1 MMVESHDVGKH
12 LVSCFDAVYLGLGEC
27 APKLS
32 TDAYVV
38 RVHEM
43 ARAFGEIALELRAYV
58 GRGEVAPLA
67 VIGEVLDQ
75 ALEKDP
81 SGAMTL
87 FAMALVVGPRLLVSL
102 RDAREGLGPDA
113 ELRTI
118 CERAAQV
125 TVQQLLQIAN
135 TTQHHEDIDDPG
147 WQEGARRLTQL
158 VESAG
163 NAESFGISR

>member
-1 MMVESHDVGKH
+1 MVESRGVGEH
-12 LVSCFDAVYLGLGEC
+12 LLSCLDAVYLGLGEC
-27 APKLS
+27 APRLS

-43 ARAFGEIALELRAYV
+43 SRSFGEIALELREYV

-75 ALEKDP
+75 ALQNDP

-102 RDAREGLGPDA
+102 RDAREELGPDA
-113 ELRTI
+113 ELTTI

-135 TTQHHEDIDDPG
+135 ATRHQEDIDDPQ
-147 WQEGARRLTQL
+147 WQREARNLTNL
-158 VESAG
+158 VENAG

>member
-1 MMVESHDVGKH
+1 MVEPRDVGEH
-12 LVSCFDAVYLGLGEC
+12 LLSCFDAVYVGLGEV
-27 APKLS
+27 APKLH

-38 RVHEM
+38 AVHEM
-43 ARAFGEIALELRAYV
+43 SRSFGGVALELREYV

-67 VIGEVLDQ
+67 VIGDVLDQ
-75 ALEKDP
+75 AFEKDP

-102 RDAREGLGPDA
+102 LDARAELGPDC
-113 ELRTI
+113 ELTMI

-125 TVQQLLQIAN
+125 TVQELLQIAN
-135 TTQHHEDIDDPG
+135 ATQSQDDIDDPQ
-147 WQEGARRLTQL
+147 WQEGARSLTKL
-158 VESAG
+158 AESAG

>member
-1 MMVESHDVGKH
+1 MTESREVGEH
-12 LVSCFDAVYLGLGEC
+12 LLSCFDAVYVGLGEC

-43 ARAFGEIALELRAYV
+43 ARSFGDVALELREYV
-58 GRGEVAPLA
+58 GRGGVAPLA

-75 ALEKDP
+75 ALQKDP

-102 RDAREGLGPDA
+102 RDAREELGPDG
-113 ELRTI
+113 ELISI

-125 TVQQLLQIAN
+125 TVQQLLQIAHA
-135 TTQHHEDIDDPG
+135 TQHQDDIDDAH
-147 WQEGARRLTQL
+147 WQEGARSLTKL

>member
-1 MMVESHDVGKH
+1 MADPREVGQH
-12 LVSCFDAVYLGLGEC
+12 LLSCFDAVYVSLGAS

-32 TDAYVV
+32 NDTYVV

-43 ARAFGEIALELRAYV
+43 SRSFGEIALELRGYV
-58 GRGEVAPLA
+58 GRGEIAPLA
-67 VIGEVLDQ
+67 VIGEALDQ
-75 ALEKDP
+75 ALAKDP

-102 RDAREGLGPDA
+102 RDAREDLGPES
-113 ELRTI
+113 ELTTI
-118 CERAAQV
+118 CEHAAQI

-135 TTQHHEDIDDPG
+135 ATQHQEDIDDPH
-147 WQEGARRLTQL
+147 WQEGARSLTQL

>member
-1 MMVESHDVGKH
+1 MEESRDVGEH
-12 LVSCFDAVYLGLGEC
+12 LLSCFDAVYLHLGTC
-27 APKLS
+27 APTLS

-38 RVHEM
+38 RVYEM
-43 ARAFGEIALELRAYV
+43 SRSFGEVALELREYV
-58 GRGEVAPLA
+58 VRGEVTPLA
-67 VIGEVLDQ
+67 VIGQVLDQ
-75 ALEKDP
+75 AFENDP

-102 RDAREGLGPDA
+102 RDAREKLGADT
-113 ELRTI
+113 ELTAI

-135 TTQHHEDIDDPG
+135 ATKYQEDIDDSA
-147 WQEGARRLTQL
+147 WQEKARSLTKM
-158 VESAG
+158 VEKAG

>member
-1 MMVESHDVGKH
+1 MAEPQEVGEH
-12 LVSCFDAVYLGLGEC
+12 LLSCFDAVYLGLGEN

-43 ARAFGEIALELRAYV
+43 SRSFGEIALELRVYV
-58 GRGEVAPLA
+58 GPGEVSPLA
-67 VIGEVLDQ
+67 VIGDVLDQ
-75 ALEKDP
+75 AFGKDP

-102 RDAREGLGPDA
+102 RDARENLGPDC
-113 ELRTI
+113 ELTTI

-135 TTQHHEDIDDPG
+135 ATQHQEDIDDPG
-147 WQEGARRLTQL
+147 WQEGARSLTKL
-158 VESAG
+158 VDSAG

>member
-1 MMVESHDVGKH
+1 MVEPRDVGEH
-12 LVSCFDAVYLGLGEC
+12 LLSCFNAVYVHLGEC
-27 APKLS
+27 APTLR

-43 ARAFGEIALELRAYV
+43 SRSFGEIALLLREYV
-58 GRGEVAPLA
+58 GRGAITPLA
-67 VIGEVLDQ
+67 VIGQVLDQ
-75 ALEKDP
+75 AVANDP

-102 RDAREGLGPDA
+102 RDAREELGPDT
-113 ELRTI
+113 ELTAI

-135 TTQHHEDIDDPG
+135 ATQHQEDIDDFQ
-147 WQEGARRLTQL
+147 WQEGARSLTTM
-158 VESAG
+158 VEKAG

>member
-1 MMVESHDVGKH
+1 MAEPQEVGEH
-12 LVSCFDAVYLGLGEC
+12 LLSCFDAVYLGLGEN

-43 ARAFGEIALELRAYV
+43 SRSFGEIALDLRVYI
-58 GRGEVAPLA
+58 GPGEVAPLA
-67 VIGEVLDQ
+67 VIGDVLDQ
-75 ALEKDP
+75 ACGKDP

-102 RDAREGLGPDA
+102 RDARENLGPDC
-113 ELRTI
+113 ELTTI

-135 TTQHHEDIDDPG
+135 ATQHREDIDDPG
-147 WQEGARRLTQL
+147 WQEGARSLTKL
-158 VESAG
+158 VDSAG

>member
-1 MMVESHDVGKH
+1 MVESREVGEH
-12 LVSCFDAVYLGLGEC
+12 LLSCFDAAYVGLGEN
-27 APKLS
+27 APKLN

-43 ARAFGEIALELRAYV
+43 ARSFGEIALELREYV
-58 GRGEVAPLA
+58 GRGEVALQA
-67 VIGEVLDQ
+67 VIGEVLDR
-75 ALEKDP
+75 ALQRDP

-102 RDAREGLGPDA
+102 RDAREQLGPDC
-113 ELRTI
+113 ELTTI

-135 TTQHHEDIDDPG
+135 ATQHQGDIDDPD
-147 WQEGARRLTQL
+147 WQEGARSLTKL

>member
-1 MMVESHDVGKH
+1 MAEPREVGEH
-12 LVSCFDAVYLGLGEC
+12 LLSCFDAVYVGLGEC

-43 ARAFGEIALELRAYV
+43 SRSFGAVALELRLYV
-58 GRGEVAPLA
+58 GRREVAPLA

-75 ALEKDP
+75 AFLKDP

-102 RDAREGLGPDA
+102 RDAREDLGPEC
-113 ELRTI
+113 ELTTI

-135 TTQHHEDIDDPG
+135 ATQAQDDIDDPG
-147 WQEGARRLTQL
+147 WQEGARSLTKL

-163 NAESFGISR
+163 NAESFGFSR